1 MSDSEEG
8 YQIRTRKRA
17 KEADPLNRMKKNL
30 FEKVCSGRDMGFKS
44 GMVNKNPDY
53 IRELSLEIDRYTDAL
68 ADSVLEPGTLLSDLS
83 RRDMGEMTS
92 FCNEKSRAQCDMDKN
107 SLNSEG
113 CGFLPGYYTGEP
125 IKQFIPQLY
134 HILQD
139 YGFFHHY
146 LNFTSI
152 IDTRPRMKINKILSK
167 WGIHLG
173 RVLDGIDTNEGKIR
187 CLDTM
192 MARLRRV
199 QFLRA
204 FDSSCCMGGV
214 ITEES
219 MNHDFFSIEI
229 LDTVYETLEE
239 EKASL
244 I

>member
-219 MNHDFFSIEI
+219 MNHDFFNIEI